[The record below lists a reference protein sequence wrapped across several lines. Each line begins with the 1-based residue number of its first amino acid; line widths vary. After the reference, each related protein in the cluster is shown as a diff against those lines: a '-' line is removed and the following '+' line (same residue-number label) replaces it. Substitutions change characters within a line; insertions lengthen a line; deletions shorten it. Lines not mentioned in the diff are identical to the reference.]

1 MKRYIILL
9 FAVFACALCG
19 CGQDNSGNII
29 IYNDTEEEAAVREEL
44 SAVCVITE
52 MNLEEGYIRVNDC
65 MDDSERVL
73 LYHGGVEVKDR
84 YGKEIAISGIG
95 CGSIVDI
102 SYYSDTEKI
111 VSIALDG
118 KASVLKNITKFAANP
133 DDEKASYKGT
143 TVKLSPVAAA
153 YDGDRKLK
161 INEVSTEDEVTLN
174 IYNNKLYSVV
184 ITKGHGY
191 VRLKNQDT
199 YVGGMVEIGYG
210 VIVPVTGDMLLTVQE
225 GEYTLR
231 ISKDGY
237 SDTKEV
243 KVKRDREVS
252 VDLKA
257 IAVPSGTVTINIDE
271 EIKDA
276 HILVN
281 DTEVFGNIFTGQY
294 GKYDLKIK
302 AEGYRSFHG
311 SFRIN
316 EPSKEYTFS
325 LKKLEDS
332 TTTEEPSTATP
343 TDARSTST
351 TKSDKTTKEAEKTTE
366 TTEATTADD
375 HVDSTE
381 TIVNEGKVTENK
393 LEINVTDGADVY
405 IDGDYVGSAPVKTDK
420 VVGNHTVT
428 LYKSGYIIK
437 SYNILSLDDGKDQSM
452 SYPALTKLE

>member
-1 MKRYIILL
+1 MKRYILL
-9 FAVFACALCG
+9 LLAVCVLGLSG
-19 CGQDNSGNII
+19 CGQNSGNIT
-29 IYNDTEEEAAVREEL
+29 IYKDTEVQSNAEREEL
-44 SAVCVITE
+44 SIVCVITE
-52 MNLEEGYIRVNDC
+52 MDLDEGYIRVNDC
-65 MDDSERVL
+65 MDDTEYVL
-73 LYHGGVEVKDR
+73 LYHGGVAVMDK
-84 YGKEIAISGIG
+84 YGKDIAISNIG

-102 SYYSDTEKI
+102 NYYSDTEKI
-111 VSIALDG
+111 VSITLDS
-118 KASVLKNITKFAANP
+118 KAQVLKNITKFAA
-133 DDEKASYKGT
+133 DTEKEKASYKGT
-143 TVKLSPVAAA
+143 TVKLSPVARA
-153 YDGDRKLK
+153 YDGDRRLGV
-161 INEVSTEDEVTLN
+161 NEVSTEDEVTLN

-210 VIVPVTGDMLLTVQE
+210 VIVPVTKDMLLAVQE
-225 GEYTLR
+225 GDYTLR

-237 SDTKEV
+237 SDTKDV
-243 KVKRDREVS
+243 KVKRDKEIS

-257 IAVPSGTVTINIDE
+257 IAVPSGTVIINLDE
-271 EIKDA
+271 EMEDA
-276 HILVN
+276 HILV
-281 DTEVFGNIFTGQY
+281 DDEEIYGNIFTGQY

-302 AEGYRSFHG
+302 ADGYRSFHG

-325 LKKLEDS
+325 LKKIEDK
-332 TTTEEPSTATP
+332 TTTEEASTATP
-343 TDARSTST
+343 TDATSASE
-351 TKSDKTTKEAEKTTE
+351 TKTSETTKEEEKTTE
-366 TTEATTADD
+366 STEATTADD

-428 LYKSGYIIK
+428 LYKSGFIIK
-437 SYNILSLDDGKDQSM
+437 SYNILSLDDGKDQTM

>member
-1 MKRYIILL
+1 MKRYVILL
-9 FAVFACALCG
+9 LLACAFCLSG
-19 CGQDNSGNII
+19 CGEDKDNII
-29 IYNDTEEEAAVREEL
+29 IYKNTEEPTMVREEL
-44 SAVCVITE
+44 SIVGVITE
-52 MNLEEGYIRVNDC
+52 MNLDEGYIRVNDC
-65 MDDSERVL
+65 MDDSEYIL
-73 LYHGGVEVKDR
+73 LYHGGVEVKDK
-84 YGKEIAISGIG
+84 YGKDILISAVGL
-95 CGSIVDI
+95 GSIVDI
-102 SYYSDTEKI
+102 TYFSDTEKI
-111 VSIALDG
+111 VSITLDS
-118 KASVLKNITKFAANP
+118 KAQVLKNITKFAADIEN
-133 DDEKASYKGT
+133 EKASYKGT
-143 TVKLSPVAAA
+143 TVKLSAVAHA
-153 YDGDRKLK
+153 YDGDRKLGV
-161 INEVSTEDEVTLN
+161 NEVSTEDEVTLN
-174 IYNNKLYSVV
+174 IYNNRLYSVV
-184 ITKGHGY
+184 INKGHGY

-210 VIVPVTGDMLLTVQE
+210 VIVPVTKDMLLAVQE

-243 KVKRDREVS
+243 RVKRDKEIL

-257 IAVPSGTVTINIDE
+257 IAVPSGTVMIKLDE
-271 EIKDA
+271 EIEDA

-281 DTEVFGNIFTGQY
+281 DEEVYGNIFTGQY

-325 LKKLEDS
+325 LKKLEDK
-332 TTTEEPSTATP
+332 TTETTEETTATP
-343 TDARSTST
+343 TDAKSTSETKTSEGT
-351 TKSDKTTKEAEKTTE
+351 TDTEKTTE
-366 TTEATTADD
+366 TTEATTSDD

-381 TIVNEGKVTENK
+381 TIVNEGKVTDNK

-420 VVGNHTVT
+420 IVGNHTVT

-437 SYNILSLDDGKDQSM
+437 SYNILSLDDGKDQTM

>member
-1 MKRYIILL
+1 MKRYVLL
-9 FAVFACALCG
+9 LLLACVLCMCG
-19 CGQDNSGNII
+19 CGQDKGNII
-29 IYNDTEEEAAVREEL
+29 IYKDTEESSVVREEVSL
-44 SAVCVITE
+44 VCVITE

-65 MDDSERVL
+65 MDDAEYIL
-73 LYHGGVEVKDR
+73 LYHGGVEVKDK
-84 YGKEIAISGIG
+84 YGKDILISAVGP
-95 CGSIVDI
+95 GSIVDI
-102 SYYSDTEKI
+102 TYYSDTEKI
-111 VSIALDG
+111 VSITLDS
-118 KASVLKNITKFAANP
+118 KAQVLKNVTKFAADP
-133 DDEKASYKGT
+133 KEAKASYKGT
-143 TVKLSPVAAA
+143 TVKLSAVAHAF
-153 YDGDRKLK
+153 DGDRM
-161 INEVSTEDEVTLN
+161 IGVNEVSTEDEVTLN

-210 VIVPVTGDMLLTVQE
+210 VIVPVTKDMLLAVQE

-243 KVKRDREVS
+243 RVKRDKELL

-257 IAVPSGTVTINIDE
+257 IAVPSGTVMIKLDE
-271 EIKDA
+271 EIEDA

-281 DTEVFGNIFTGQY
+281 DTEVYGNIFTGQY

-325 LKKLEDS
+325 LKKLEDKT
-332 TTTEEPSTATP
+332 TTTEEASTATP
-343 TDARSTST
+343 TDAKSTSETKTSEST
-351 TKSDKTTKEAEKTTE
+351 TDTEKTTE
-366 TTEATTADD
+366 STEATTADD

-381 TIVNEGKVTENK
+381 TIVNEGKVTDNK
-393 LEINVTDGADVY
+393 LEINVTEGADVY

-420 VVGNHTVT
+420 IVGNHTVT

-437 SYNILSLDDGKDQSM
+437 SYNILSLDDGKDQTM

>member
-1 MKRYIILL
+1 MKKYVILL
-9 FAVFACALCG
+9 LLACACALSG
-19 CGQDNSGNII
+19 CGKDDTGNIM
-29 IYNDTEEEAAVREEL
+29 IYRDTEEPAVVREEL
-44 SAVCVITE
+44 SVVCVITE

-65 MDDSERVL
+65 VDDSELVL
-73 LYHGGVEVKDR
+73 LYHGGVEVRDK
-84 YGKEIAISGIG
+84 YGKEISVSGIG

-111 VSIALDG
+111 VSITPES
-118 KASVLKNITKFAANP
+118 KAQILKNVTKFAADP
-133 DDEKASYKGT
+133 AGEKASYKGT
-143 TVKLSPVAAA
+143 TVKLSPVACAF
-153 YDGDRKLK
+153 DGDRKLAL
-161 INEVSTEDEVTLN
+161 NEVSTEDEVTLN
-174 IYNNKLYSVV
+174 IYNNRLYSVV

-210 VIVPVTGDMLLTVQE
+210 VIVPVTGDMLLAVQE

-237 SDTKEV
+237 SDTKEIR
-243 KVKRDREVS
+243 VKRDREVS
-252 VDLKA
+252 VDLKS
-257 IAVPSGTVTINIDE
+257 IAVPSGTVTIRLEDE
-271 EIKDA
+271 IEDA

-281 DTEVFGNIFTGQY
+281 DNEVYGNIFTGQY

-325 LKKLEDS
+325 LKKLEDK
-332 TTTEEPSTATP
+332 TTTEEPTTATP
-343 TDARSTST
+343 TDAKSTSETKTSEST
-351 TKSDKTTKEAEKTTE
+351 TDTEQTTE

-393 LEINVTDGADVY
+393 LEIKVTDGADVY
-405 IDGDYVGSAPVKTDK
+405 IDGDYVGPAPVVTDK
-420 VVGNHTVT
+420 IVGNHTVT
-428 LYKSGYIIK
+428 LYKSGFIIK
-437 SYNILSLDDGKDQSM
+437 SYSILSLDDGKDQSM
-452 SYPALTKLE
+452 AYPSLTKLE